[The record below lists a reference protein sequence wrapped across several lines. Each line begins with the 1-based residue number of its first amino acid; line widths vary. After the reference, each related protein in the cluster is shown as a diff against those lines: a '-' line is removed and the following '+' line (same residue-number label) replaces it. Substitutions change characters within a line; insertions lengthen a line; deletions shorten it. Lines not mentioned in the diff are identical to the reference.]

1 MQFSASD
8 SAGEHPGA
16 EEIDQCTYLG
26 RWMFARWPE
35 DIEDIAAFS
44 VHGQHSTELAIG
56 QIGIDREVRQAGN
69 STPLAGEADPRL
81 DVIADH

>member
-8 SAGEHPGA
+8 VAGEHPGI
-16 EEIDQCTYLG
+16 EEIDQCTHLG

-56 QIGIDREVRQAGN
+56 QIGIDREVWQAGN
-69 STPLAGEADPRL
+69 STALAGEADPRL